1 MFVGIA
7 RYDFLV
13 PGSTSLKDKRQVVR
27 HIVGGLR
34 AKFNAAVAEVDHQ
47 DLRQRS
53 AVAVSCVSESSFH
66 AKRML
71 MEMERYVRNQYGI
84 EVLGTTVDVVSPD
97 DDLRGMTDA

>member
-34 AKFNAAVAEVDHQ
+34 TKFNAGVAEVDHQ
-47 DLRQRS
+47 ELRQRG
-53 AVAVSCVSESSFH
+53 AIAVSCVSESSFH
-66 AKRML
+66 AKKML
-71 MEMERYVRNQYGI
+71 MEMER
-84 EVLGTTVDVVSPD
+84 
-97 DDLRGMTDA
+97 

>member
-34 AKFNAAVAEVDHQ
+34 TKFNAGVAEVDHQ
-47 DLRQRS
+47 ELRQRG
-53 AVAVSCVSESSFH
+53 AIAVSCVSESSFH
-66 AKRML
+66 AKKML
-71 MEMERYVRNQYGI
+71 MEMERYMRNQYAI
-84 EVLGTTVDVVSPD
+84 EVLGATVDVVSPD
-97 DDLRGMTDA
+97 DA

>member
-34 AKFNAAVAEVDHQ
+34 AKFNASIAEVDHQ
-47 DLRQRS
+47 DLRQRG
-53 AVAVSCVSESSFH
+53 AIAVSCVSESSFH
-66 AKRML
+66 ARKML
-71 MEMERYVRNQYGI
+71 HEIERYVRNQYAI
-84 EVLGTTVDVVSPD
+84 EVLGARVEVVTPED
-97 DDLRGMTDA
+97 G